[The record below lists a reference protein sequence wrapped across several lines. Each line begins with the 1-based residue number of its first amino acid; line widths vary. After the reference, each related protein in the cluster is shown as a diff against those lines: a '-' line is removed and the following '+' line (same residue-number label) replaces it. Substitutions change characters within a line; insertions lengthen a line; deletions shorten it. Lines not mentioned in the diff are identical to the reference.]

1 MKTTNVKVP
10 RAEYGFVI
18 TSMVMK
24 GSRTTPAHARFKAM
38 PAHLTYRPRFDYE
51 RDWRF
56 LKGPVVGVVTTS
68 DSAPYGDMDE
78 HGRYSVL
85 PKFLQGADNT
95 NLTAAKGKFT
105 ASALTDGMDLF
116 AKQQVRVASES
127 ADIQFAAKTKIAL
140 NSGGAS
146 LEIEGGN
153 MTFHC
158 PGAFKIK
165 AGS

>member
-1 MKTTNVKVP
+1 
-10 RAEYGFVI
+10 
-18 TSMVMK
+18 
-24 GSRTTPAHARFKAM
+24 
-38 PAHLTYRPRFDYE
+38 E

-165 AGS
+165 AGSFTFVGPDNVPTPLPSLPKSSLKISDPYSSSH